1 MNTPDFPKA
10 FRLEMALQRLLGQ
23 RQRHYRSDEGQ
34 LSLAV
39 SQAPDDLDLALLV
52 DWHGIPA
59 RLLCRRQRLA
69 QWLSPQLQEAD
80 LASLPATLQLS
91 LVQREAKKVPGL
103 LCKGIAPLD
112 EPAPAPYL
120 QLTLHSAGE
129 QLPCWVDGD
138 TQRLLEHLPARPLHE
153 RLKLPLQ
160 LSLQWRPLQLDLAT
174 LRTLVAGDV
183 LLLAPGA
190 TGAPHLQGMLAG
202 RPWADL
208 LLDDNQLEITHMHD
222 TTYEHTDDANDD
234 AELGSL
240 EQLPVQICFEVG
252 RQTLDLHTLSTLQP
266 GSLIDLDS
274 PLDAQVRILA
284 NQRQIGSGL
293 LVQIEDRLGVRVTR
307 LLQDGPA

>member
-1 MNTPDFPKA
+1 MNTPNFPKA
-10 FRLEMALQRLLGQ
+10 SRLEMTRQRLLGHCQ
-23 RQRHYRSDEGQ
+23 RDYDTDEGR
-34 LSLAV
+34 LSLQV
-39 SQAPDDLDLALLV
+39 SMPPDDLDLAVLV
-52 DWHGIPA
+52 DWHGMPA

-80 LASLPATLQLS
+80 LSSLPAALQLS

-103 LCKGIAPLD
+103 LCKGVQPLD
-112 EPAPAPYL
+112 EARQDPCL
-120 QLTLHSAGE
+120 QLTLHGEAG

-138 TQRLLEHLPARPLHE
+138 IQRLLAHLPARPLRE
-153 RLKLPLQ
+153 RLNLPLT
-160 LSLQWRPLQLDLAT
+160 LSLQWRPLQLDLGA
-174 LRTLVAGDV
+174 LRTLAAGDV

-190 TGAPHLQGMLAG
+190 NGIPSLHGVLNG

-208 LLDDNQLEITHMHD
+208 RLNDNQLELTLMHD
-222 TTYEHTDDANDD
+222 TTFENTDDTAHDS
-234 AELGSL
+234 ELDSL

-252 RQTLDLHTLSTLQP
+252 RQVLDLHTLSSLQP

-307 LLQDGPA
+307 LLLDGTA